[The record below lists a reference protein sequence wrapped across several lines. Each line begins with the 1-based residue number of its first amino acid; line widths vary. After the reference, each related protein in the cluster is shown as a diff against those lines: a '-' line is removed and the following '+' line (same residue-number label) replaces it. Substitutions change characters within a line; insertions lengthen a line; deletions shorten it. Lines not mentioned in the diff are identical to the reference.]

1 MIGTVG
7 ENASLRRAICYK
19 TPDNI
24 TLLGYTHPS
33 SDAEIPANTPSFGKY
48 GTIAAFR
55 TAEDSQLE
63 MQKKLCQHIVGM
75 NPLKIGDKEKDEP
88 KANKDDEICLIH
100 QEFLSDPELSVADV
114 LVENNLEI
122 VDYHR
127 FECGET
133 ERLKEPENAVNIQTE
148 SVNVTSKA

>member
-33 SDAEIPANTPSFGKY
+33 PEADIPADTPSFGKY
-48 GTIAAFR
+48 GTIAAFK
-55 TAEDSQLE
+55 TADGSPLE
-63 MQKKLCQHIVGM
+63 VQKKLCQHIVGL
-75 NPLKIGDKEKDEP
+75 NPLKIGDKSKDEP
-88 KANKDDEICLIH
+88 KANKDDEICLIY

-114 LVENNLEI
+114 LAENKLEV

-133 ERLKEPENAVNIQTE
+133 ERLQESTNAVNVQTE
-148 SVNVTSKA
+148 SVNVTS